1 MSVGVAFIDLLS
13 LLIPGQGEMS
23 VALLPPREDMLG
35 SDVLYGDT
43 NIRLQLATRRG
54 LKTEAV
60 ALSALR
66 RDSIDAVGGFLNCL
80 GRGQVRRGERRKE
93 GGREG

>member
-1 MSVGVAFIDLLS
+1 VCLVFLDLLS

-80 GRGQVRRGERRKE
+80 GRGQVRGREIRKE
-93 GGREG
+93 GGREA